1 LGPFVVKEEAMPT
14 LKLRSVEIAKTTV
27 IPPPG
32 GAATDLG
39 TRRVFSEDLREQASS
54 QVVGQHS
61 GTCTLVRKP
70 AFWLCHA
77 GWTLE
82 SVGPGPGKTGSLV
95 AGGLLNFNADPPFVV
110 AIWGGTGDHDK
121 ARGEITGLPIPNTDP
136 QEYDWEI
143 EIVG

>member
-1 LGPFVVKEEAMPT
+1 MPT

-39 TRRVFSEDLREQASS
+39 TRRVFSEDAREEGSN
-54 QVVGQHS
+54 QVVGQHT

-70 AFWLCHA
+70 AWYLCHA
-77 GWTLE
+77 GWTLAN
-82 SVGPGPGKTGSLV
+82 VGPGPGKTGSLV
-95 AGGLLNFNADPPFVV
+95 AGLLLDFNAPPPFFVP
-110 AIWGGTGDHDK
+110 IFGGAGDFSK
-121 ARGEITGLPIPNTDP
+121 ARGQIIGEPIPNTDP
-136 QEYDWEI
+136 QEYKWEI